1 MEKAYFGHLQSVL
14 FLASQRHLTMVT
26 KAPLAGSGAGM
37 RQVVK
42 PKGPFPLIVFV
53 ALIVIISFCLIG
65 IVNAHG
71 GGLDGSG
78 GHNCYVGSC
87 AGTYHYHSGG
97 SKTGGGFNFLWLI
110 VILMVG
116 GYFLDARRE
125 KKQRE
130 EIDNSFNEP
139 VIGHQQDE
147 IAATDPE
154 RVEQHSSDLND
165 DIVSSSYPIEEW
177 LLDEIDMAVLAEEY
191 DDNEMPENEWHEWK
205 RFKSLHEDGD
215 IIRVFSSPQD
225 YWNSLCGSA
234 GYALIRNDQ
243 IVTTIITEEN

>member
-1 MEKAYFGHLQSVL
+1 MA
-14 FLASQRHLTMVT
+14 T
-26 KAPLAGSGAGM
+26 KALLAGSGASM

-42 PKGPFPLIVFV
+42 PNGLICLLVFIT
-53 ALIVIISFCLIG
+53 LIVIMSFGLVG

-87 AGTYHYHSGG
+87 AGTYHYHGGG

-110 VILMVG
+110 LILIVG
-116 GYFLDARRE
+116 GYFLDARLE

-130 EIDNSFNEP
+130 EIDNSSN
-139 VIGHQQDE
+139 QQVEADQPDK

-154 RVEQHSSDLND
+154 RAGPHPIDFND

-225 YWNSLCGSA
+225 YWNSLCGRA

>member
-87 AGTYHYHSGG
+87 AGTYHYHGGG

-110 VILMVG
+110 LILIVG
-116 GYFLDARRE
+116 GYFLDARLE

-130 EIDNSFNEP
+130 EIDNSSN
-139 VIGHQQDE
+139 QQVEADQPDK

-154 RVEQHSSDLND
+154 RAGPHPIDFND
-165 DIVSSSYPIEEW
+165 DIVSSSDSIEDW
-177 LLDEIDMAVLAEEY
+177 LLEEIDMSVLAEDF
-191 DDNEMPENEWHEWK
+191 DDHKMPENEWHEWK
-205 RFKSLHEDGD
+205 RFKSLYEDGD
-215 IIRVFSSPQD
+215 IVRVFSSPQD

-234 GYALIRNDQ
+234 GYALIRDDE
-243 IVTTIITEEN
+243 IIITIITEEN

>member
-1 MEKAYFGHLQSVL
+1 
-14 FLASQRHLTMVT
+14 
-26 KAPLAGSGAGM
+26 M
-37 RQVVK
+37 RQVVR
-42 PKGPFPLIVFV
+42 PKGLIFLLVFI
-53 ALIVIISFCLIG
+53 ALIVTMSFGLVG

-97 SKTGGGFNFLWLI
+97 SKTGSGFNFLWLI
-110 VILMVG
+110 VILIVG

-139 VIGHQQDE
+139 VIGHQQNE

-154 RVEQHSSDLND
+154 RVEPHPSDLND

-177 LLDEIDMAVLAEEY
+177 LLDEIDMAALAEEFE
-191 DDNEMPENEWHEWK
+191 DHETPENEWDEWT
-205 RFKSLHEDGD
+205 RFKSQYADGD

-225 YWNSLCGSA
+225 YWDSLCGSA